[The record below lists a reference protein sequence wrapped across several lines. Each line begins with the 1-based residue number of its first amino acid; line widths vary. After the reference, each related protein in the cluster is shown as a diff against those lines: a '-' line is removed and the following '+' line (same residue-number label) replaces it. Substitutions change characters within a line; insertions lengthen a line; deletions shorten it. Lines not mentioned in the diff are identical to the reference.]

1 MKLISFPEQVLK
13 KSQNLKIYWDSVNN
27 KSNVLDHVNKK
38 SITPP
43 CIDHLYKV
51 LNNSENLPHSA
62 RLLLATFLLFSG
74 KSIEDIIEIFK
85 KLPDYNE
92 QITRY
97 QLEHLS
103 GKKGGSKKYFVPSCE
118 KIKLENLCHET
129 FVCKGIINPIHYW
142 EGG

>member
-1 MKLISFPEQVLK
+1 MEIE
-13 KSQNLKIYWDSVNN
+13 N
-27 KSNVLDHVNKK
+27 

-51 LNNSENLPHSA
+51 LNNGENLPHSA
-62 RLLLATFLLFSG
+62 RLLLATFLIFSE
-74 KSIEDIIEIFK
+74 KNIDEIIEIFK

-118 KIKLENLCHET
+118 KIKIQNLCYET
-129 FVCKGIINPIHYW
+129 TCMQRHNQSYSVIEKEREVNRQRKKGIKIK
-142 EGG
+142 